1 VYISL
6 EKNKDEIGRKFI
18 FDQQGLDA
26 FAAHLKGLRKVLGF
40 TKSQLA
46 FEASLSLSQIA
57 LIESAKINHTLST
70 FFAIAR
76 ALNVPIETL
85 FKFSLPDSKR
95 N

>member
-1 VYISL
+1 V
-6 EKNKDEIGRKFI
+6 KNKDEIARKLI

-26 FAAHLKGLRKVLGF
+26 FAVHLKELRKQLSF
-40 TKSQLA
+40 TQSQLA
-46 FEASLSLSQIA
+46 YEAGLSLSQIA
-57 LIESAKINHTLST
+57 RIETAKINPTLST
-70 FFAIAR
+70 VFTIAR